1 MQVKTF
7 TGASSQE
14 ILARIKAEMG
24 PEAVIIGNRTFKKN
38 GEICHEITAGIDRNP
53 ISAQQPVSGGPGEGM
68 MPSGWCE
75 WHKDWLQIKEQL
87 FALMKPAIQ
96 MERLTPRQ
104 RVALEYLQR
113 EGVSDSV
120 AVDLYKHLLAQP
132 GSSVLECLCDM
143 VPVRGWSA
151 GNWPQRWHLLAGPYG
166 SGKTTAALR
175 YALQW
180 KQWEPEA
187 RIAFINADCLRGNG
201 RLVLRHWAE
210 LSDFLYL
217 EASDAS
223 GMEKAL
229 RACREA
235 AIVFID
241 TPGMSRACTL
251 RDWRTQMG
259 LGKLDCASHLTLTP
273 LWGGVQM
280 DQFLSTYAP
289 DGAASLIWTH
299 LDEAACYGG
308 IVNVARAT
316 NLPVSGLSCGAEL
329 KKSMVPATEPLIWRL
344 IFKRQLPGELAGGN
358 TAVSPSGARA

>member
-53 ISAQQPVSGGPGEGM
+53 ISAQQPVGVPGGN
-68 MPSGWCE
+68 MPSGWSE
-75 WHKDWLQIKEQL
+75 WHKDWLQIKEQI

-113 EGVSDSV
+113 EGISDSV
-120 AVDLYKHLLAQP
+120 AVDLYKHLVAQP

-143 VPVRGWSA
+143 VPVRGWSLS
-151 GNWPQRWHLLAGPYG
+151 NWPQRWHLLVGPYG
-166 SGKTTAALR
+166 SGKTTTALR

-217 EASDAS
+217 EASDPPS
-223 GMEKAL
+223 MEKAL
-229 RACREA
+229 RASRES

-241 TPGMSRACTL
+241 TPGLARGCTL
-251 RDWRTQMG
+251 KDWRAQMG
-259 LGKLDCASHLTLTP
+259 LEKLDCASHLVLTP
-273 LWGGVQM
+273 LLSGVQM
-280 DQFLSTYAP
+280 DQFLGAYALE
-289 DGAASLIWTH
+289 GAASLVWTH
-299 LDEAACYGG
+299 LDEAACYGSL
-308 IVNVARAT
+308 VNVARAT
-316 NLPVSGLSCGAEL
+316 NLPVSGLSYGSEL
-329 KKSMVPATEPLIWRL
+329 KKSLTPATEPLIWRL
-344 IFKRQLPGELAGGN
+344 IFKRQLPGETAGGDN
-358 TAVSPSGARA
+358 AVSQLGA